1 MKKKLKISFY
11 EICVPAIPKSLKN
24 HFWDFWTSAIFFQK
38 VPQKKKKIYQ
48 LFILYNSFFRR
59 FEAIKT
65 TFFDFLDNWFFSI
78 SRKLFGGNKISD
90 YIIEDW
96 PNINRKSSWEN
107 WFWVPKT
114 FWKFLFLRIYPQDSD
129 LYKGLRYTCSGGLN
143 LYAEGG

>member
-1 MKKKLKISFY
+1 MCSGQSKVIKKSF
-11 EICVPAIPKSLKN
+11 LR
-24 HFWDFWTSAIFFQK
+24 FLDFRNFFQK
-38 VPQKKKKIYQ
+38 VPQKRSKYTNF
-48 LFILYNSFFRR
+48 LFYIINFPSVSKHLKLYFSIFWT
-59 FEAIKT
+59 I
-65 TFFDFLDNWFFSI
+65 DFFSI